1 MMKKKL
7 VTLFVGVMLANA
19 VVAPIIEVSA
29 ANENVQIVSQTGQ
42 SEPLIIG
49 FYDKN
54 RWDNKQINVKDAWNT
69 LNKTNSTKKIKIAVI
84 DCGVQMNHP
93 ALQNILD
100 KKKSVDITQKD
111 TSKNYKLLTSLKDKD
126 SAKGQYT
133 GTHGT
138 KVTGVLAS
146 MALGFDKNKCP
157 YEVMVIKCDATYND
171 DLHISKSF
179 LPEAIRYAVNNG
191 ANVINISYVNYTDGR
206 DPFTQ
211 KEKEKLNDRIQWA
224 IDKNVCIVAAAGNH
238 KGTKPNYPAAFSGV
252 IGVGATDRS
261 MNVSSYSNT
270 SEAVDIYA
278 PGGDTDA
285 RNWLCLAFP
294 TTMGKKTG
302 YIHGYRTSYATPHV
316 TATVAMML
324 SVNPKLTPAEVQKI
338 LQKTA
343 QKNSKGKKVLDA
355 GAAVK
360 KAAAGN

>member
-7 VTLFVGVMLANA
+7 VALLVGAMLVNA
-19 VVAPIIEVSA
+19 VVAPVTEVSA
-29 ANENVQIVSQTGQ
+29 ANEDVEMVSEIGQTQ
-42 SEPLIIG
+42 SLSDK
-49 FYDKN
+49 FYNKN
-54 RWDNKQINVKDAWNT
+54 RWDNKQINVKGAWNI
-69 LNKTNSTKKIKIAVI
+69 LNKTNSAKKIKIAVI

-93 ALQNILD
+93 ALQGILD

-111 TSKNYKLLTSLKDKD
+111 TSKKYKLLTSLKDKD

-146 MALGFDKNKCP
+146 MALGFDRNKCP
-157 YEVMVIKCDATYND
+157 YEVMVIKCDATYD
-171 DLHISKSF
+171 DNLHISKSY

-191 ANVINISYVNYTDGR
+191 ANVINISYVNYTNGR

-211 KEKEKLNDRIQWA
+211 EEKDELSVEIKKALDRNI
-224 IDKNVCIVAAAGNH
+224 CIVAAAGNH

-252 IGVGATDRS
+252 IGVGATDRN

-270 SEAVDIYA
+270 STAVDIYA

-285 RNWLCLAFP
+285 NNWLCLAFP

-324 SVNPKLTPAEVQKI
+324 SVNPDLTPAEVQKI
-338 LQKTA
+338 LKSTA

-360 KAAAGN
+360 KAAASK